1 MVIKEYMVL
10 MFMNAIRNLIYE
22 EASRISPGLLEALNL
37 VCTTNTG
44 RDCIDLL
51 FNEPETLRRILL
63 GFMRNAIVVRTVM
76 KTVFLKPIERYF
88 NTDSEALATLFL
100 EDIEM
105 FKEFI
110 NSIIQPSLL
119 RAY

>member
-1 MVIKEYMVL
+1 MVMV
-10 MFMNAIRNLIYE
+10 MNAVRNIIYE
-22 EASRISPGLLEALNL
+22 GASRVSPGLLEALNL

-51 FNEPETLRRILL
+51 FNGPETLRRILL
-63 GFMRNAIVVRTVM
+63 GFIGNAIAVRIVI
-76 KTVFLKPIERYF
+76 KTIFLKPIERHF
-88 NTDSEALATLFL
+88 NTDSEALATLFF

-110 NSIIQPSLL
+110 NSIIQPLSLQ
-119 RAY
+119 AY